1 MLLATG
7 RYGELVRRLRDG
19 GFRLTPQR
27 LAVLKVLAGDMGH
40 PTVEQV
46 YERVRADYPTTSLA
60 TIYKTIEMLKG
71 IGEVLELSVGESH
84 RYDGRDPRPHPHL
97 ICEVCGAIE
106 DLTLDGPFGDPA
118 ALLAVADTVAAA
130 RGYAHLVPQLEF
142 RGRCAVCADEYSLA
156 MRSALSGNGRLHPE
170 PHDGLVPPAAL

>member
-1 MLLATG
+1 MGATRYDQLLA
-7 RYGELVRRLRDG
+7 RLRGD

-27 LAVLKVLAGDMGH
+27 MAVLRVLADDRGH

-46 YERVRADYPTTSLA
+46 YERVRVNYPTTSLA

-97 ICEVCGAIE
+97 ICESCGGIT
-106 DLTLDGPFGDPA
+106 DLTLDGPLGDSTFLIA
-118 ALLAVADTVAAA
+118 TASEVADAWDYHDVM
-130 RGYAHLVPQLEF
+130 PQLEF
-142 RGRCAVCADEYSLA
+142 RGRCAACHAATDPALA
-156 MRSALSGNGRLHPE
+156 AGRAL
-170 PHDGLVPPAAL
+170 